1 MGRKRNRT
9 RHVPVWIIG
18 SCSDQTLLSNE
29 QSGKPNMGRH
39 GQPWTEVMVFSRNT
53 VMDVLQIKLIDS
65 SIAQIWEH
73 TPNDRSREISWFLSS
88 LSIFVNK
95 YLFFPKWE
103 LSRTTTII
111 VQFMMLCHP
120 LVIRLAEDDE
130 VLISNAGWNE
140 CERRTWRQW
149 MWDSVNNR
157 AHLTFIVQILL
168 HKWDVLMGTA
178 TSTTYCIGWMY
189 HRHMTRKLNGAS
201 RLSRL

>member
-1 MGRKRNRT
+1 MSRAESRTWDDTASDERKWWCF
-9 RHVPVWIIG
+9 PEIQWWM
-18 SCSDQTLLSNE
+18 SCKSNWLILLLLKSE
-29 QSGKPNMGRH
+29 SILLM
-39 GQPWTEVMVFSRNT
+39 TEAEKYRDFY
-53 VMDVLQIKLIDS
+53 LLYQY
-65 SIAQIWEH
+65 
-73 TPNDRSREISWFLSS
+73 
-88 LSIFVNK
+88 FVNK
-95 YLFFPKWE
+95 YLFFLKWE

-120 LVIRLAEDDE
+120 LVIRLAEDDK
-130 VLISNAGWNE
+130 VLISVAGWNE